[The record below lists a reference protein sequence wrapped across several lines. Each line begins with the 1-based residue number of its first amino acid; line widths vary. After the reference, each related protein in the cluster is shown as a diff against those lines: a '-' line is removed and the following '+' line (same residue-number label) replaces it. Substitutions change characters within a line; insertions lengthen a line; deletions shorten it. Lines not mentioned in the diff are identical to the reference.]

1 MFSDEELVRIL
12 LEDCPYGDITT
23 HGLGIGEVA
32 ARMRFAARAAMTLAG
47 VEQAARLLEL
57 CGAGVRVHAPSGTS
71 VEAGATILE
80 ASAAAASLHR
90 GYKTAQTLLEI
101 LGGVAS
107 ATRAV
112 VQAAREG
119 APACRVVC
127 TRKHM
132 PGIKRWALLAI
143 EAGGAIPHRLGLSD
157 SVLVFDQH
165 RVLLDAGVSI
175 DTCIERLRARAPER
189 RVSIEAE
196 SVEEAIVYAR
206 AGADVVQVDKLD
218 PVQVERIAQAF
229 ASLQPRPLLAAAGG
243 IDERNAAA
251 YARAG
256 ADLLVTSAPYYA
268 RPRDVR
274 VEMRRG
280 DA

>member
-1 MFSDEELVRIL
+1 MFSDEELIRIL

-23 HGLGIGEVA
+23 HGLGIGDVP
-32 ARMRFAARAAMTLAG
+32 ARMRFAARAPMTLAG

-57 CGAGVRVHAPSGTS
+57 CGAGVRMHAPSGAS

-107 ATRAV
+107 AARAI

-127 TRKHM
+127 TRKHV

-143 EAGGAIPHRLGLSD
+143 EA
-157 SVLVFDQH
+157 
-165 RVLLDAGVSI
+165 
-175 DTCIERLRARAPER
+175 
-189 RVSIEAE
+189 E
-196 SVEEAIVYAR
+196 SVEEAIACAR

-218 PVQVERIAQAF
+218 PAHVERIAQAF
-229 ASLQPRPLLAAAGG
+229 ASLRQRPLLAAAGG

-274 VEMRRG
+274 VEMRRD